1 MHRTPVARIAL
12 RISLTASLFALPL
25 SAFAAGG
32 IDQLRAFIESTHS
45 GRATFEQQVTAKSGR
60 KPQNASGTMAFSRP
74 GKFRW
79 TYETPYYQ
87 LLVGDG
93 EKLWV
98 HDRDLNQVTVK
109 TLGDALAS
117 TPAALLA
124 GRNELEKNF
133 ELSEGGSE
141 DGLDWVDAKPKA
153 NEGGF
158 EAVRIGFKDGVLRG
172 MVLRDSFGQT
182 TRLRF
187 TAFERNPAIDPAQ
200 FRFSPPAGAD
210 VISDEA
216 KK

>member
-1 MHRTPVARIAL
+1 MISRFRSCIAAAVL
-12 RISLTASLFALPL
+12 ALPV
-25 SAFAAGG
+25 SAFAAGA
-32 IDQLRAFIESTHS
+32 IDQLRAFVESTQS

-79 TYETPYYQ
+79 TYDKPYYQ

-124 GRNELEKNF
+124 GRNELERNF
-133 ELSEGGSE
+133 ELREGGVE
-141 DGLDWVDAKPKA
+141 DGLTWVDAKPNA
-153 NEGGF
+153 AEGGF
-158 EAVRIGFKDGVLRG
+158 ESVRIGFADGMLRG

-182 TRLRF
+182 TLLRF
-187 TAFERNPAIDPAQ
+187 NSFERNPKLDDAQ
-200 FRFSPPAGAD
+200 FRFTPPAGAD
-210 VISDEA
+210 VIGDDA

>member
-1 MHRTPVARIAL
+1 MTSSFRGCIAAIAL
-12 RISLTASLFALPL
+12 ALPL
-25 SAFAAGG
+25 SAFAAGA
-32 IDQLRAFIESTHS
+32 IDQLRTFVESTQS
-45 GRATFEQQVTAKSGR
+45 GRATFDQQVTAKSGR
-60 KPQNASGTMAFSRP
+60 KPQNR
-74 GKFRW
+74 
-79 TYETPYYQ
+79 PYYQ

-133 ELSEGGSE
+133 DLSEGGSE

-158 EAVRIGFKDGVLRG
+158 EAVRIGFKDGLLRG

-182 TRLRF
+182 TKLRF
-187 TAFERNPAIDPAQ
+187 TSFERNPAIDPAQ
-200 FRFSPPAGAD
+200 FRFAPPAGAD
-210 VISDEA
+210 VISDDA